1 MISLTLHKGLCSG
14 AEIKALAEKEY
25 SGPVF
30 ILTDAAT
37 PVAADVDVNRFTQV
51 MTDTGAA
58 MVYADHHSPAGRANL
73 IAWQQ
78 GALRNDFSFGPL
90 VAVNPDALRQAALDV
105 DSGLQY
111 AGFYALWLALSR
123 HGGLV
128 HVPEPLYTVA
138 DAARADSQFD
148 YVDPRNRAVQ
158 IEMEQVVT
166 DHLRKIGAYINP
178 GQLADA
184 DLSGEFPVEVSVVI
198 PVRDRVA
205 TVADAVSSA
214 LAQECPFEFNVIV
227 VDNHSTDGT
236 TELLRSIS
244 SPRLIHVVP
253 EQRGLGIGGCWNVAL
268 DHPQCGRF
276 AVQLDSDDLYSS
288 PGVLAAIADK
298 FHRERCAMVVGSYR
312 LTDFKLSTIPPGV
325 IDHAEWTAENGHNN
339 LLRVNGLGAPRAF
352 VTSIARTLRFPDSS
366 YGEDYAMGLRISRT
380 WRIGRIFDVLYLCRR
395 WQGNSDA
402 SLTPEKANRFNTYKD
417 WLRTVELRARI
428 KTVAGK

>member
-1 MISLTLHKGLCSG
+1 MISLTLHKGLCS
-14 AEIKALAEKEY
+14 ADEIKAIADKPY
-25 SGPVF
+25 SGPIF
-30 ILTDAAT
+30 IQTDAAA
-37 PVAADVDVNRFTQV
+37 PIADIDVRRFTQV
-51 MTDTGAA
+51 MADTGAA
-58 MVYADHHSPAGRANL
+58 MVYADHHSPAGRVAL
-73 IAWQQ
+73 IPWQK

-90 VAVNPDALRQAALDV
+90 VAVNPDMIRDAAREIAPELK
-105 DSGLQY
+105 Y

-123 HGGLV
+123 RGRGLV
-128 HVPEPLYTVA
+128 HVPESLYAVA
-138 DAARADSQFD
+138 ETLSADSQFD
-148 YVDPRNRAVQ
+148 YVDPRNRSVQ
-158 IEMEQVVT
+158 IEMEQAVT
-166 DHLRKIGAYINP
+166 DYLRTIGAYINP
-178 GQLADA
+178 GLLADA
-184 DLSGEFPVEVSVVI
+184 DLAGDFPVEVSVVI

-205 TVADAVSSA
+205 TVADAVGSA
-214 LAQECPFEFNVIV
+214 LSQERPFEFNVIV

-236 TELLRSIS
+236 TELLRSIR

-253 EQRGLGIGGCWNVAL
+253 EQCGLGIGGCWNVAL

-288 PGVLAAIADK
+288 PGVLAAVADK

-312 LTDFKLSTIPPGV
+312 LTDFNLSTIPPGV

-352 VTSIARTLRFPDSS
+352 VTSIARSLRFPDSS

-417 WLRTVELRARI
+417 WLRTVELDARI
-428 KTVAGK
+428 KIYGGK